1 MFRNS
6 LFYVRLILRMVSC
19 HNGNI
24 KSFVRKFRLSALTF
38 FVSLRV
44 ANNSLDGLGRESA
57 CLLRLF
63 ANGRQKIMETI
74 IGEFY
79 ASGKESRYSGAKSA
93 PFSHSMVLYF
103 TVNRLK
109 KFKSFRGSN
118 TLPFNEVRKST
129 TFVTLVVEP

>member
-1 MFRNS
+1 MAFA
-6 LFYVRLILRMVSC
+6 I
-19 HNGNI
+19 NGNI
-24 KSFVRKFRLSALTF
+24 KIICYGKFRLVGINILCA
-38 FVSLRV
+38 LRV

-109 KFKSFRGSN
+109 KFKFFRGSN
-118 TLPFNEVRKST
+118 TLPIR
-129 TFVTLVVEP
+129 